1 MNTTEPC
8 GSGLAR
14 EGVIKFTP
22 SIDYF
27 HLTVI
32 LPPPN
37 RHPWHLSC
45 NSRTR
50 LGRLEMAQPYEE
62 RNSAVK
68 TRRQQEDQ
76 RRMEFRRAIEDRSER
91 RQLLAEIGEFPDDL
105 ELNYWQA
112 APATSRRNAQP
123 AR

>member
-1 MNTTEPC
+1 
-8 GSGLAR
+8 
-14 EGVIKFTP
+14 
-22 SIDYF
+22 
-27 HLTVI
+27 
-32 LPPPN
+32 
-37 RHPWHLSC
+37 
-45 NSRTR
+45 
-50 LGRLEMAQPYEE
+50 MAQPYEE

-112 APATSRRNAQP
+112 APVTSRRSAQP
-123 AR
+123 GR

>member
-1 MNTTEPC
+1 
-8 GSGLAR
+8 
-14 EGVIKFTP
+14 
-22 SIDYF
+22 
-27 HLTVI
+27 
-32 LPPPN
+32 
-37 RHPWHLSC
+37 
-45 NSRTR
+45 
-50 LGRLEMAQPYEE
+50 MAQPYEE

-91 RQLLAEIGEFPDDL
+91 RQLLAEIGEFSDDL